1 MTMISQRLDGELQLQ
16 FNNIVKRQANS
27 MLGYSKDR
35 INPMIKYP
43 CSKNATKLQW
53 QLLKNVKHFTWHEIH
68 EDSGEIGLHEDSGY
82 VDKQGHGN
90 SLQRQKSMQVSH
102 KSIKT
107 ATVQ

>member
-16 FNNIVKRQANS
+16 FNNIVKRQANT

-35 INPMIKYP
+35 INLRMKYH

-68 EDSGEIGLHEDSGY
+68 EDSGEIGVYEDSGY
-82 VDKQGHGN
+82 VDTFGLEN
-90 SLQRQKSMQVSH
+90 RLNASMP
-102 KSIKT
+102 
-107 ATVQ
+107 